1 MKGDGF
7 NLPCIVTWD
16 SSRRKPIRKIRI
28 ESLWYNGLNH
38 GKHLAWREAEIPFS
52 PKLQTLGIPPTP
64 SPVFDNLTSSPG
76 PIIRLISG

>member
-28 ESLWYNGLNH
+28 ESLQYNGLNH
-38 GKHLAWREAEIPFS
+38 RKHLACREAEIPFS

-64 SPVFDNLTSSPG
+64 IPRV
-76 PIIRLISG
+76 